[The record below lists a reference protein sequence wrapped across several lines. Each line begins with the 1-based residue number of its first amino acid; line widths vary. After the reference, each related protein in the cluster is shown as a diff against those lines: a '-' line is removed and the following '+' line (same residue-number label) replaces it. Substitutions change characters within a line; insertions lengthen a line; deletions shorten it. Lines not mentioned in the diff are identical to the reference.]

1 MPGEHGGKLA
11 CCAWGATPGGRAAPR
26 CARFS
31 CRHRPPLEV
40 PATAAACLLGEPS
53 TPTTIPYLPPW
64 GCDVGPPPASV
75 HQLTFTRKT
84 LDKSRQRA
92 TPLARLPPALLAGT
106 LHTGALLFSSFQRC
120 RSFSF
125 RTALFGHR
133 GCLMFLNV
141 FDCSGC
147 GVGACGLFF
156 LPEERVAAWRW

>member
-1 MPGEHGGKLA
+1 MAGSLPAALGGPPQ
-11 CCAWGATPGGRAAPR
+11 GAERRHAVRA
-26 CARFS
+26 F
-31 CRHRPPLEV
+31 LV
-40 PATAAACLLGEPS
+40 VTALRWKCLLLLLPVCSGSHPHRRQS
-53 TPTTIPYLPPW
+53 PTSPP
-64 GCDVGPPPASV
+64 GAAMSGLLRPV